1 MVPTNPMPIMTDAAS
16 ERMVRRDMISSP
28 LRLIN
33 DTLGC

>member
-1 MVPTNPMPIMTDAAS
+1 MTDAAS

>member
-1 MVPTNPMPIMTDAAS
+1 MTDAAS
-16 ERMVRRDMISSP
+16 ERMVRRDMIGSP

>member
-1 MVPTNPMPIMTDAAS
+1 MPIMTDAAS
-16 ERMVRRDMISSP
+16 EMMIRRDMIRSP